1 MATEELTV
9 AYHRHADIL
18 VRFAGGGEP
27 TLMEKYDTL
36 GCGQETPTFSL
47 ISRNILRNRQLDNNN
62 MMHLSLCLQ

>member
-27 TLMEKYDTL
+27 TLMEKYDTP

-47 ISRNILRNRQLDNNN
+47 ISRNTL
-62 MMHLSLCLQ
+62 